1 MAQAWMESPIK
12 APMSLEEARTLLDK
26 VREGFNAPAYLITV
40 ALILTGDLP
49 YERPD

>member
-1 MAQAWMESPIK
+1 
-12 APMSLEEARTLLDK
+12 MSLEDARHLLNR
-26 VREGFNAPAYLITV
+26 VREGHNAPVYLITI

>member
-1 MAQAWMESPIK
+1 MT
-12 APMSLEEARTLLDK
+12 LEDARILLNR
-26 VREGFNAPAYLITV
+26 VREGFNAPAYLITL